1 MVPTQLYPEPA
12 RVIVESSG
20 GPEWW
25 EVVGALGP
33 LAILLAAVITGVIGW
48 LSLRQS
54 QRALEQ
60 EIEDDRLNLEQK
72 ALADQKNQWWERV
85 QWALD
90 SAFSGD
96 SNRKAAGIAMVR
108 VLSEPEWLTKE
119 EILLLDAAWR
129 EVLDSEDSPSQS
141 RGVRHQGSALERRVT
156 VEAARLRVVLDRRL
170 GRTTPEWVSVLANE
184 KA

>member
-1 MVPTQLYPEPA
+1 MVQSSLPPEPA
-12 RVIVESSG
+12 PIIVQSG
-20 GPEWW
+20 GEPQWW
-25 EVVGALGP
+25 EIVGALAP
-33 LAILLAAVITGVIGW
+33 LAILLAAVITGVVGW
-48 LSLRQS
+48 LSFRQS

-60 EIEDDRLNLEQK
+60 EIQDDRLNFEQK

-96 SNRKAAGIAMVR
+96 GNRKAAGMAMIR

-129 EVLDSEDSPSQS
+129 EVLDSEDGQS
-141 RGVRHQGSALERRVT
+141 RGVRNQRTASERRVT
-156 VEAARLRVVLDRRL
+156 MEAARLRVALDRRL
-170 GRTTPEWVSVLANE
+170 DRPTPDWVNTLATDE
-184 KA
+184 P